1 VATRRLIVKLLT
13 LVAGLF
19 FILEFLMPG
28 NRPGWF
34 DSLPAPLRGILEF
47 LIRGNDQNFLS
58 PLVPAANTILMVVS
72 AMAFL
77 LGPISLVR
85 SHLARIV
92 RRQPGVFYSITFLVF
107 LVFGVVATAV
117 EKVES
122 LKLLYNVAFYGFG
135 LALGATSMAILAFYL
150 MSAAYRAFRLNNLDA
165 GVMMGSA
172 VIVLL
177 GLVPLGDYLTHALPE
192 WLQLGFWAK
201 KILEVPNVAVQR
213 AVLIGAV
220 AGAFAAGLRQ
230 WLGLG
235 KVVE

>member
-1 VATRRLIVKLLT
+1 VQTRRLVVRLLT
-13 LVAGLF
+13 LLGGAF
-19 FILEFLMPG
+19 FLV
-28 NRPGWF
+28 
-34 DSLPAPLRGILEF
+34 EF
-47 LIRGNDQNFLS
+47 LIPGYRPNGDNFLS
-58 PLVPAANTILMVVS
+58 PLRVGATTLLMVVS

-85 SHLARIV
+85 SHLTRV
-92 RRQPGVFYSITFLVF
+92 LRRQSGSFYSATFLAF
-107 LVFGVVATAV
+107 LVFGIVATSV
-117 EKVES
+117 ENVAS
-122 LKLLYNVAFYGFG
+122 LKFLYNVAFYGFG

-165 GVMMGSA
+165 GVMMVAA

-177 GLVPLGDYLTHALPE
+177 GLVPLGDYITFGLPK
-192 WLQLGFWAK
+192 WLHLGAWASW
-201 KILEVPNVAVQR
+201 ILEVPNVAVQR

-235 KVVE
+235 KVTG